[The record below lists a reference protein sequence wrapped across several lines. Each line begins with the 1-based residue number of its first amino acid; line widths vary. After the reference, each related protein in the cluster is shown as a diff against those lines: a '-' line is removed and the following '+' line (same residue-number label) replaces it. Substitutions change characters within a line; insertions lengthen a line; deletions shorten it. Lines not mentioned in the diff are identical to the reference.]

1 MQGIDCK
8 ISEGLRKMVKLSTV
22 SVRNLLPL
30 LRLEIK
36 KNTRII

>member
-1 MQGIDCK
+1 MQGIDYK
-8 ISEGLRKMVKLSTV
+8 IPEGLRKTVKLSRV

-36 KNTRII
+36 ENTRII